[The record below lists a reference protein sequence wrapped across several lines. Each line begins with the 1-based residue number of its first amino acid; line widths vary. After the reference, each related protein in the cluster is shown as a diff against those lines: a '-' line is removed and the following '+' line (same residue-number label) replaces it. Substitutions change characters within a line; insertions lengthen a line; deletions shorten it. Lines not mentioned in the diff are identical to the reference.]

1 MTPAVRHR
9 LVAAIAAAMLLV
21 ASCGGAETPP
31 QAESPSNAPPAGN
44 GNSSDSGSKD
54 LAPDFSVQTFD
65 GEAFRL
71 SDHRGTPVVLNFWE
85 SW

>member
-9 LVAAIAAAMLLV
+9 LVAAIAAAMLLAV
-21 ASCGGAETPP
+21 SCGGAETLP
-31 QAESPSNAPPAGN
+31 QAEPRSRAPGTGN
-44 GNSSDSGSKD
+44 DKSSDARSND

-65 GEAFRL
+65 GETFRL

>member
-9 LVAAIAAAMLLV
+9 LVAAIAAAIFLLV
-21 ASCGGAETPP
+21 ACGGPET
-31 QAESPSNAPPAGN
+31 SPEAQPRSKAPRTGN
-44 GNSSDSGSKD
+44 DKSSDARSKD
-54 LAPDFSVQTFD
+54 LAPEFSVQTFD
-65 GEAFRL
+65 GDTFRL